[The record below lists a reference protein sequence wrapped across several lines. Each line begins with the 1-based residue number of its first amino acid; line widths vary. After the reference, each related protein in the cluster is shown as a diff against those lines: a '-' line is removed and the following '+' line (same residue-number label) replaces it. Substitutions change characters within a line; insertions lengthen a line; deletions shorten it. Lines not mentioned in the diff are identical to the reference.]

1 MNKLLKLFFLEIK
14 LLVKNKTIW
23 RLILLPPLFIL
34 ILGTIFGKTSTP
46 IKKFPVAFI
55 SADQTVSQGHKQL
68 NLGQTLENQV
78 LSSAEVKKLVNVK
91 KATSV
96 AEAKRWVRKGQVA
109 AVISVPKSFT
119 TSYVGDKDVHITLIG
134 NKDKVIEKKI
144 IQSIVESFTNNLNTI
159 REERQSIDSYAKSHS
174 TDATRIQ
181 SAMSELS
188 SVSVQTPVIEKRS
201 PNLSS
206 KPVSAMQYYAIGMA
220 VMFSISTAFAIV
232 HNVVEE
238 RLNHTL
244 FRIRAMPV
252 RSLQYAIGKLGG
264 IIVAVL
270 LQMSAVILISRVIYG
285 VVWGS
290 LPEILLI
297 TCIYAFAVGSIVLL
311 CGFLAKNQT
320 TVSSLSAP
328 ILYIF
333 SFLGGSMANTDSFPK
348 MMKIVQQLLPN
359 GQAINAYLA
368 IRQGEQLVKILPALL
383 QLFVTGFV
391 FLVLA
396 LVFFIRK
403 GASGHAVAAHD

>member
-1 MNKLLKLFFLEIK
+1 VSKLLKLFFLDIK
-14 LLVKNKTIW
+14 LLVKNKMIW

-46 IKKFPVAFI
+46 IKKFPVAFV
-55 SADQTVSQGHKQL
+55 SADQTVSQGHMQL

-78 LSSAEVKKLVNVK
+78 FSSAKLKKLVNVK
-91 KATSV
+91 RAASL
-96 AEAKRWVRKGQVA
+96 AQAKRWVRKGRVA

-119 TSYVGDKDVHITLIG
+119 TAYVGDKNVHITLIG
-134 NKDKVIEKKI
+134 NKDKLTEKKI
-144 IQSIVESFTNNLNTI
+144 VQSILEGFTNNLNTI
-159 REERQSIDSYAKSHS
+159 REERQSLTSYAKSHVI
-174 TDATRIQ
+174 DAAHIQ
-181 SAMSELS
+181 SAISEFS
-188 SVSVQTPVIEKRS
+188 SVSVQTPMIEKRS

-206 KPVSAMQYYAIGMA
+206 KPVRAMQYYAIGMA
-220 VMFSISTAFAIV
+220 VMFSISTAFAII

-252 RSLQYAIGKLGG
+252 RSLHYTLGKLGG

-270 LQMSAVILISRVIYG
+270 LQMTAVMLISRMLYG

-290 LPEILLI
+290 LPEILLT
-297 TCIYAFAVGSIVLL
+297 TCVYAFAIGSIVLL

-320 TVSSLSAP
+320 TVSSLGAP

-333 SFLGGSMANTDSFPK
+333 SFLGGSMVNTDSFPQA
-348 MMKIVQQLLPN
+348 MKVIHQLLPN

-368 IRQGEQLVKILPALL
+368 IGQGE
-383 QLFVTGFV
+383 
-391 FLVLA
+391 
-396 LVFFIRK
+396 
-403 GASGHAVAAHD
+403 

>member
-1 MNKLLKLFFLEIK
+1 MNKLLRLLVLDIK

-55 SADQTVSQGHKQL
+55 SADQTVSQGHAQL
-68 NLGQTLENQV
+68 NLGETLENQV
-78 LSSAEVKKLVNVK
+78 FSDAKVKKLVSVK
-91 KATSV
+91 KASSL

-109 AVISVPKSFT
+109 AAISVPKQFT
-119 TSYVGDKDVHITLIG
+119 TTYVENKKSHITLIG
-134 NKDKVIEKKI
+134 NKDQAIEKKI
-144 IQSIVESFTNNLNTI
+144 VQSILESFTNNLNTI
-159 REERQSIDSYAKSHS
+159 RGERQVITSYAESHSIDTPHL
-174 TDATRIQ
+174 Q
-181 SAMSELS
+181 LAMSELTS
-188 SVSVQTPVIEKRS
+188 ASVQSPVIEKHAPS
-201 PNLSS
+201 LSS
-206 KPVSAMQYYAIGMA
+206 KPISAMQYYAIGMA

-244 FRIRAMPV
+244 FRVRSIPV
-252 RSLQYAIGKLGG
+252 RSLYYALGKLGG

-270 LQMSAVILISRVIYG
+270 IQMSAVILISRVIYG
-285 VVWGS
+285 IDWGN

-311 CGFLAKNQT
+311 CGFLAKNQA
-320 TVSSLSAP
+320 TVSSLGSP
-328 ILYIF
+328 IIYIC
-333 SFLGGSMANTDSFPK
+333 SFLGGSMVNTDSFPQAMK
-348 MMKIVQQLLPN
+348 MVQQLLPN

-368 IRQGEQLVKILPALL
+368 IGQGEQLTKILPALL
-383 QLFVTGFV
+383 QLFITGLV

-396 LVFFIRK
+396 LVVFNRK
-403 GASGHAVAAHD
+403 GDASHAVAAHD